1 MVVVSGGGGNAWAKE
16 MTIRRRIA
24 SMCAPQPGK
33 TPRSLY
39 QEGIFFFQAANSDYL
54 YGFGF
59 RFNKTRD
66 HFPTLK
72 DYNDYLEEVEDM
84 SGLFVL
90 FVNLSFVNHT
100 YLGKLSRA

>member
-24 SMCAPQPGK
+24 S
-33 TPRSLY
+33 
-39 QEGIFFFQAANSDYL
+39 I
-54 YGFGF
+54 
-59 RFNKTRD
+59 FNKTRD